1 MFVWSGRSPIVTI
14 SLEVA
19 IMSNGKKLRKS
30 LKMLD
35 VRQLLALA
43 IQRKVPVV
51 RPATKEALV
60 AALAIVPNVL
70 RPAKI

>member
-1 MFVWSGRSPIVTI
+1 
-14 SLEVA
+14 
-19 IMSNGKKLRKS
+19 MSNGKKLRKS